1 MKSSQRDHLLQD
13 GKPARCCKN
22 IPAMGVGQW
31 VWGAV
36 RARDACA
43 PRAYLHRGADV
54 DQPASLAADVKLPLM
69 RAGAHPPN
77 TRRVLP
83 AIAGVGSTTTT
94 TRALGGLRERTAA
107 LNTASAS
114 LFFPPGGG
122 AGSGGGAV
130 PRLSQVDLPAELA
143 PSALVSG
150 RQSRPGAHASAAVS
164 VFDCVVKLG
173 YIDATQRARRCRE
186 RRRSRTQAQPGL
198 RGCIIGRGGVPPA
211 CLPPLEGMSGTVPG
225 YRWTYYI
232 IIMYGR
238 ARACAC

>member
-54 DQPASLAADVKLPLM
+54 DQPASLAPH
-69 RAGAHPPN
+69 AGRSSCASCGQVPTCRTLKDDRRRWINNNN
-77 TRRVLP
+77 TAPWRL
-83 AIAGVGSTTTT
+83 
-94 TRALGGLRERTAA
+94 ERTAA

>member
-1 MKSSQRDHLLQD
+1 
-13 GKPARCCKN
+13 
-22 IPAMGVGQW
+22 MGVGRSTR
-31 VWGAV
+31 ARCV
-36 RARDACA
+36 RAPRLPPPRCRCRSAGIAC
-43 PRAYLHRGADV
+43 PSCG
-54 DQPASLAADVKLPLM
+54 QVKLRLM
-69 RAGAHPPN
+69 RAGAHLPN
-77 TRRVLP
+77 TQRRSQALDQQQQHP
-83 AIAGVGSTTTT
+83 
-94 TRALGGLRERTAA
+94 ALGGLIERTAA

-143 PSALVSG
+143 PSARL
-150 RQSRPGAHASAAVS
+150 RPAEPPRGASAAVS

>member
-1 MKSSQRDHLLQD
+1 
-13 GKPARCCKN
+13 
-22 IPAMGVGQW
+22 MGVGRSTR
-31 VWGAV
+31 ARCV
-36 RARDACA
+36 RAPRLPPPRCRCRSAGIAC
-43 PRAYLHRGADV
+43 PSCG
-54 DQPASLAADVKLPLM
+54 QVKLRLM
-69 RAGAHPPN
+69 RAGAHLPN
-77 TRRVLP
+77 TQRR
-83 AIAGVGSTTTT
+83 SQ
-94 TRALGGLRERTAA
+94 ALDQQQQHSAWRLERTAV

-114 LFFPPGGG
+114 LFFSPGGG

>member
-1 MKSSQRDHLLQD
+1 MPGAAAEPSPGSARLIYLQS
-13 GKPARCCKN
+13 
-22 IPAMGVGQW
+22 W
-31 VWGAV
+31 
-36 RARDACA
+36 
-43 PRAYLHRGADV
+43 
-54 DQPASLAADVKLPLM
+54 
-69 RAGAHPPN
+69 
-77 TRRVLP
+77 
-83 AIAGVGSTTTT
+83 
-94 TRALGGLRERTAA
+94 
-107 LNTASAS
+107 
-114 LFFPPGGG
+114 
-122 AGSGGGAV
+122 
-130 PRLSQVDLPAELA
+130 PRLLSSPAGRAA
-143 PSALVSG
+143 PG
-150 RQSRPGAHASAAVS
+150 RMHAAAVS

>member
-1 MKSSQRDHLLQD
+1 MSISRHRLPRMSSC
-13 GKPARCCKN
+13 PSC
-22 IPAMGVGQW
+22 GQ
-31 VWGAV
+31 V
-36 RARDACA
+36 R
-43 PRAYLHRGADV
+43 
-54 DQPASLAADVKLPLM
+54 
-69 RAGAHPPN
+69 
-77 TRRVLP
+77 TRRTQRVLP
-83 AIAGVGSTTTT
+83 AIAGVGSTTT

-130 PRLSQVDLPAELA
+130 PRLNQVDLPAELA
-143 PSALVSG
+143 PSARL
-150 RQSRPGAHASAAVS
+150 RPAEPPRGASAVVS
-164 VFDCVVKLG
+164 MFDCVVKVG

-186 RRRSRTQAQPGL
+186 RRRSRPQAQPGL